1 MILGERDDLENDT
14 LVLNILLQNNMEYN
28 MKYISDKM
36 LSAVLKHI
44 QMWSDGIKRPASGT
58 FVRFKQSTH
67 KKPVI
72 YPDIF

>member
-1 MILGERDDLENDT
+1 
-14 LVLNILLQNNMEYN
+14 